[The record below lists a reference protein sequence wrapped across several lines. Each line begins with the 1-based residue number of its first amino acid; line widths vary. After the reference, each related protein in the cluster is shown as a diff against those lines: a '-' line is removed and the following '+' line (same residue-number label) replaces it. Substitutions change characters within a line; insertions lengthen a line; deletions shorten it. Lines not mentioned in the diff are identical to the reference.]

1 MTLFRKLLLTT
12 IVQTPSLGQ
21 LQITHD
27 QLIAVDIEGHV
38 VEIAS
43 KDSDG
48 ARSIIQ
54 KASTQSPPVVVTKLP
69 PGSFLLPTFV
79 DLHLH
84 APQFL
89 YLGTGLHLPLMQWL
103 NEYAYKAEERLDA
116 DAELANRVYARLA
129 ERLLEAGTGAVLA
142 FGTIKSETNRSDA
155 NERNELLLGLG
166 KLVEAEGV
174 HVQSHLAEARDQV
187 DWVRSTRNA
196 EDIDVFDKVG

>member
-1 MTLFRKLLLTT
+1 MTLFRTLLLAT

-27 QLIAVDIEGHV
+27 QLIAVDFKGYV

-43 KDSDG
+43 KASDE
-48 ARSIIQ
+48 AQSIIE

-69 PGSFLLPTFV
+69 PGTFLLPTFV

-116 DAELANRVYARLA
+116 DPELANRAYARLA

-142 FGTIKSETNRSDA
+142 FGTIKSETKWARYSSPPEQTLITGQLDSSRSDA
-155 NERNELLLGLG
+155 SERSASLRRQTLDGYF
-166 KLVEAEGV
+166 VPP
-174 HVQSHLAEARDQV
+174 HIH
-187 DWVRSTRNA
+187 
-196 EDIDVFDKVG
+196 